1 MNNKNWFYHAHQ
13 GVQVTK
19 DFTAEIGLEFGPDNE
34 LSFYLDSEAYEN
46 FTVSEDGIEGDEIE
60 AGSAPASIAVAFLD
74 PVSNTDTMDAN
85 YSPRSGYNIGDHIKV
100 AIYMTDPT
108 TETTVSY
115 SYPAILFYNSDNDT
129 FLGTYYNPSNVYV
142 TNLDINSTTKI
153 KTQWLQSGG
162 TTVNE
167 EYRISRIC
175 GPNKYG
181 INNTWVNNDLFYGL
195 KFATNIPV
203 FDTEAHAKAYLRD
216 SSALDGLL
224 NGSEED
230 PAEKYKNSKKFWWIK
245 NRIGHNT
252 NVGYDYSEF
261 RNYRFYPIS
270 DERIC
275 WYPKTPTSASPYDV
289 ILKGYTGYN
298 VFKANTP
305 YAVDDD
311 DFNLYAGFVDSQ
323 YLRESIEFDAN
334 DFYTVFQFDTNIPKF
349 ETEADADDYI
359 AGLRDITT
367 ASNWDD
373 IARYY
378 NDIIRPPYGDED
390 TGNDNGV
397 NGQSYVNGV
406 RMYVIGSLMLNT
418 FFSDVFD
425 PDYTSAILDGLQ
437 LFGANQISC
446 IQSLTYFPLDIDD
459 VATVNASQT
468 PIKLG
473 SWECPHATGR
483 YIQNNNK
490 MIDCGGW
497 QCTRVYNDFRDYEIR
512 MVLQL
517 PYVGF
522 REVKIADLLD
532 KYVSIKYSVDI
543 TSGACSAHIYANS
556 IEIACFDGYMASQR
570 PIQSIDQT
578 TYLSNVLGAVT
589 GVVSPIPESL
599 AGKAGAVIQ
608 GVSGNGA
615 GAISQGAGSLTSVA
629 IGKTA
634 LNAFGLEQTI
644 KDVPMNTR
652 GGFAGCLGYFAW
664 QKIHIHTY
672 ISKSYKPALAL
683 QNIGAPSGVGGA
695 VGMFS
700 GFLSTSF
707 FQIADSFTG
716 TQEELNEIYNLMA
729 QGIYL

>member
-1 MNNKNWFYHAHQ
+1 MNNNNWFYHAHQ
-13 GVQVTK
+13 GVRITK
-19 DFTAEIGLEFGPDNE
+19 DFTAEIGLMFTNGVDFSFKFDAEA
-34 LSFYLDSEAYEN
+34 LSN
-46 FTVSEDGIEGDEIE
+46 FTVDEDGVNGTKLNAGE
-60 AGSAPASIAVAFLD
+60 ATTAIQVAKLD
-74 PVSNTDTMDAN
+74 PVENTDTLTADFE
-85 YSPRSGYNIGDHIKV
+85 PRSAYNIGDSIKV
-100 AIYMTDPT
+100 AMYISDVATEAPT
-108 TETTVSY
+108 SN
-115 SYPAILFYNSDNDT
+115 SYPYILFYNSDNDT
-129 FLGTYYNPSNVYV
+129 FLTYYYNPSNV
-142 TNLDINSTTKI
+142 NA
-153 KTQWLQSGG
+153 SG
-162 TTVNE
+162 VN
-167 EYRISRIC
+167 
-175 GPNKYG
+175 
-181 INNTWVNNDLFYGL
+181 INNTTKLRTQDMRPNGSTATVDYRLTSITGTAYYGANTYWVNGDYFY
-195 KFATNIPV
+195 NITIASNVPI

-224 NGSEED
+224 NGSDED
-230 PAEKYKNSKKFWWIK
+230 PTEKYKNSKKYWYIK

-275 WYPKTPTSASPYDV
+275 WYPKTPTIASPYDV

-311 DFNLYAGFVDSQ
+311 DFGLYGGFVDSQ
-323 YLRESIEFDAN
+323 YLRESIEFDSN

-349 ETEADADDYI
+349 ESEADADDYI

-425 PDYTSAILDGLQ
+425 PDYVGAILDGLQ

-634 LNAFGLEQTI
+634 LNAFGLEQTM